1 MPSIP
6 SQDATAPAEPCD
18 RRTRRLTVV
27 LRWTLGLLLA
37 AWSVLLAAWLIL
49 QWGILPRIE
58 TWRPQLEARASQAL
72 GLTVRVGRVSV
83 QSGGWMPT
91 IELRDVVL
99 LDPQDPQG
107 REALRLPKVVAVLS
121 ARTMLHWRPH
131 FEQLHIEGP
140 RLEVRRDAQG
150 RIFVAGLRFGSP
162 VRDEAD
168 DGAVA
173 DWFFAQP
180 EFVIRGGSLRWIDDK
195 RGLPPMELQQVDLV
209 VRNRPGLG
217 RRHHELRLDATPPA
231 EWGERLSLRGRFTQP
246 LVSRHGLV
254 SHGQWRTWRGTVYA
268 ELPAADVQS
277 LKRHVDLPF
286 PLASGHGALRA
297 WVEVRN
303 GEPRSAVADVALRD
317 VEATLAGDLQP
328 LRFERVDGRVS
339 GERLNDTFA
348 VAGRG
353 LGFTTGDGVVWPS
366 GDFSLRW
373 RHDDAGAMLG
383 GELSAQRLDLA
394 VLAQI
399 ASRVPLGEPL
409 RRSLQQLQPSGVA
422 GPLSARWDG
431 PLDAPQRYRVQG
443 RVAGLSMAAQ
453 GLPPEW
459 GGSVAPIDLPASA
472 PRPGHWAGRPGLRNA
487 DIEFTATEQGG
498 DARLS
503 LADGALEFP
512 GVFELPVVALDR
524 LSTSVNWRL
533 SQPRR
538 DAARQVEVNVKGLR
552 FANADAEGEFDAAW
566 RSGAGSGHGRGQRL
580 PGLLDLN
587 GKLTR
592 ARATAI
598 ARYLP
603 LGIPESTRHYVARAV
618 QGGTAS
624 AVLFRVKGDLAD
636 FPFGQPAAA
645 VAGAAPPAPL
655 PGEFRIAA
663 RIENARLAYMPGE
676 PNQPPGG
683 EHGAWPA
690 FDQLRGELIF
700 DRRSM
705 EIRNASA
712 RLADVGSGGFELHK
726 VNGGIRQLDHDATLS
741 IGGQGRGPLADALRY
756 VQLTPVARWIGGAL
770 DSATGSGATDLQLS
784 LNIPLSRGH
793 DTTVAGRLQLAGNDV
808 RLRPEVPLMAAARA
822 RIDFTQQSF
831 AITGG
836 GARVLGGDLQFE
848 GGQPAGGVLRLTGQG
863 SVTAEGLRRAT
874 ELGPLARLATQM
886 SGQASYRLGIAFPQ
900 GRPQVDL
907 SSSLAGLALDLP
919 APLRKPAEQAL
930 PLELHAAPLAD
941 GQAGGRD
948 QLRFS
953 LGQLVQAH
961 YLRDVSGS
969 TPVVLR
975 GGVGI
980 GEAAPS
986 PATGVQAAVQLPSLD
1001 IDAWQALLD
1010 KVQGGSAPA
1019 AGGDAA
1025 SAGSYNNPYL
1035 PVQIALRTQDLKA
1048 GGRRLTRVVAGLSE
1062 QDGVW
1067 RANVEAD
1074 QLSGHA
1080 EYTPPGRLGGE
1091 AGRVYARLA
1100 RLSLPR
1106 SEVEAVES
1114 LLDPSPSSMPALD
1127 IVVDDFE
1134 LRGKRLGRVEVE
1146 ASNRA
1151 AAGGA
1156 DGAREWRLTKLNLIA
1171 PEARL
1176 TATGQWGMSAEA
1188 GGAAAARAAAPARR
1202 RAVMDFKLDLA
1213 DSGAFLT
1220 RLQLPGTLRGG
1231 KGKLSGQVSWLGSP
1245 LSPDYAS
1252 LAGSVQIAIDE
1263 GQFLK
1268 ADAGAA
1274 KLLSV
1279 LSLQSLPRR
1288 FLLDFRDVFQEG
1300 FSFDN
1305 VSGHVN
1311 IANGVA
1317 RTNNL
1322 RMRGVQAVV
1331 LMEGEAD
1338 IGRETQDLRV
1348 WVVPEINAGAASLA
1362 YAVINPAIGLGT
1374 FLGQLFLRRPLIEA
1388 GTREFRVT
1396 GSWSDPKVDRVER
1409 KAGDAVP
1416 SLEPP
1421 PAASSPAR

>member
-6 SQDATAPAEPCD
+6 SQDATAPAEPCE

-58 TWRPQLEARASQAL
+58 TWRPELEARASQVL
-72 GLTVRVGRVSV
+72 GLTVRVGQVRV

-107 REALRLPKVVAVLS
+107 REALRLPRVVAVLS

-131 FEQLHIEGP
+131 FEQLHIDGP
-140 RLEVRRDAQG
+140 RLEVRRDAEG
-150 RIFVAGLRFGSP
+150 RLFVAGLRFGSP

-254 SHGQWRTWRGTVYA
+254 PHGQWRTWRGTVYA

-286 PLASGHGALRA
+286 QLASGHGALRA
-297 WVEVRN
+297 WVEVRS
-303 GEPRSAVADVALRD
+303 GEPRSVVADVALRD
-317 VEATLAGDLQP
+317 VEATLGADLQP
-328 LRFERVDGRVS
+328 LRFERIDGRLS
-339 GERLNDTFA
+339 GERLNDTLA

-409 RRSLQQLQPSGVA
+409 RRSLQELQPSGVA

-443 RVAGLSMAAQ
+443 RLAGMSMAAQ
-453 GLPPEW
+453 PLPPEW
-459 GGSVAPIDLPASA
+459 GGSMAPVDLPASA

-487 DIEFTATEQGG
+487 DIELTATEQGG

-503 LADGALEFP
+503 LVDGALEFP
-512 GVFELPVVALDR
+512 GVFEEPVVALDR
-524 LSTSVNWRL
+524 LSATVNWRL
-533 SQPRR
+533 SQTRR
-538 DAARQVEVNVKGLR
+538 EATRQLDVNVKGLR

-566 RSGAGSGHGRGQRL
+566 RTGAGSGHGRGQRL
-580 PGLLDLN
+580 PGILDLS
-587 GKLTR
+587 GKLMR

-624 AVLFRVKGDLAD
+624 AVQFRVKGDLAD
-636 FPFGQPAAA
+636 FPFGQPAPA
-645 VAGAAPPAPL
+645 VAGAAPPPPL

-690 FDQLRGELIF
+690 FDQLRGELVF

-712 RLADVGSGGFELHK
+712 RLGDVGSGGFELHK

-741 IGGQGRGPLADALRY
+741 ISGQGRGPLADALRY
-756 VQLTPVARWIGGAL
+756 VQHTPVARWIGGAL
-770 DSATGSGATDLQLS
+770 DTATGSGSTELQLS
-784 LNIPLSRGH
+784 LNIPLSRGN

-808 RLRPEVPLMAAARA
+808 RLRPDVPLLAAARA
-822 RIDFTQQSF
+822 RIDFTRESF
-831 AITGG
+831 AVTGG
-836 GARVLGGDLQFE
+836 AARVLGGDLQFE
-848 GGQPAGGVLRLTGQG
+848 GGQPAGGVLRLSGQG
-863 SVTAEGLRRAT
+863 GVSAEGLRRAT
-874 ELGPLARLATQM
+874 ELGPLARLAGQM
-886 SGQASYRLGIAFPQ
+886 SGQTSYRLGIAFPQ

-907 SSSLAGLALDLP
+907 SSSLSGLALDLP

-930 PLELHAAPLAD
+930 PLELHVAPLAD
-941 GQAGGRD
+941 AQQGGGRD

-953 LGQLVQAH
+953 LGQVVQAN

-969 TPVVLR
+969 APTVLR

-980 GEAAPS
+980 GEAAPAP
-986 PATGVQAAVQLPSLD
+986 PAGVSAVVQLASLD
-1001 IDAWQALLD
+1001 LDAWQAVLD
-1010 KVQGGSAPA
+1010 RVQGSASAASGDAGA
-1019 AGGDAA
+1019 AGPHNA
-1025 SAGSYNNPYL
+1025 YL
-1035 PVQIALRTQDLKA
+1035 PAQIAVRTQELKA
-1048 GGRRLTRVVAGLSE
+1048 SGRRLTRVVAGLSE

-1080 EYTPPGRLGGE
+1080 EYTPPGRVGGE

-1114 LLDPSPSSMPALD
+1114 MLDPSPSSMPALD

-1134 LRGKRLGRVEVE
+1134 LRGKHLGRVEVE

-1151 AAGGA
+1151 AAVGGT

-1176 TATGQWGMSAEA
+1176 TATGQWGMSSEA
-1188 GGAAAARAAAPARR
+1188 GAARGGGAPPRR

-1231 KGKLSGQVSWLGSP
+1231 KGKLSGQVAWLGSP

-1252 LAGSVQIAIDE
+1252 LAGNVQIAIDE

-1268 ADAGAA
+1268 AEAGAA

-1305 VSGHVN
+1305 ISGHVN

-1317 RTNNL
+1317 HTNNL

-1331 LMEGEAD
+1331 LMEGQAD

-1388 GTREFRVT
+1388 GTREFKVT
-1396 GSWSDPKVDRVER
+1396 GSWTDPKVDRVER

-1421 PAASSPAR
+1421 PAASGPAR